1 MKILVASSGGV
12 DSSVACL
19 LCKSVTPDVAAA
31 TMKLFAGDERDT
43 ENTTRAKK
51 VCDRLSIPHFVFD
64 FSREFSKTVIENF
77 KSEYLVGRT
86 PNPCIVCNKKIKFGA
101 FLQSAFENGFDT
113 IATGH
118 YARVEKQGQ
127 KFFVRKAR
135 DEAKDQSYVLYNL
148 SQEILPHLL
157 LPLGELTKN
166 EVKYIAREKNFE
178 TANAK
183 ESQDICFVPHGNYI
197 QVLEKLCSVLPPE
210 GNVVSSTGQILGR
223 HDGLHCYTLGQ
234 RKGLGIASTAPLYVV
249 GKNVAD
255 NTVILGQESELYS
268 KKMTVSDVNF
278 IDGSTLTSPLK
289 CRVKTRYK
297 QKELPATLFPVDSN
311 SLIVEFDEPVRAITG
326 GQSAVFY
333 SDDYLLGGGVI
344 V

>member
-19 LCKSVTPDVAAA
+19 LCQSVTQDVAAA
-31 TMKLFAGDERDT
+31 TIKLFDGDEKD
-43 ENTTRAKK
+43 EQNITRAKK
-51 VCDRLSIPHFVFD
+51 VCDRLSIPHLVFD
-64 FSREFSKTVIENF
+64 FSEEFSKTVIENF
-77 KSEYLVGRT
+77 KAEYLAGRT
-86 PNPCIVCNKKIKFGA
+86 PNPCVVCNKKIKFGA
-101 FLQSAFENGFDT
+101 FLQTAKDNGFDT
-113 IATGH
+113 IVTGH
-118 YARVEKQGQ
+118 YARVEKRGQ

-148 SQEILPHLL
+148 TQEILSHLL

-197 QVLEKLCSVLPPE
+197 QVLEKLCDKLPPE
-210 GNVVSSTGQILGR
+210 GSVVSSAGQLLGR
-223 HDGLHCYTLGQ
+223 HNGLHCYTLGQ

-249 GKNVAD
+249 GKNLAD
-255 NTVILGQESELYS
+255 NTVILGQECELYS
-268 KKMTVSDVNF
+268 KKMTVCDVNF
-278 IDGSTLTSPLK
+278 IDGLPLTAPLK

-297 QKELPATLFPVDSN
+297 QKELPATLFPLDSN
-311 SLIVEFDEPVRAITG
+311 SLVVEFDESVRAITS

-333 SDDYLLGGGVI
+333 ADDYLLGGGVI